1 MSTKEAA
8 RLWNKGE
15 ETIKRNIRS
24 GKIIAE
30 RLDENS
36 HHSAYIILRDQP
48 NPFEDKKQTKQKLVY
63 FLDIS
68 IDWFKTSPLI
78 YN

>member
-1 MSTKEAA
+1 MERDKDRLKKIKAQIMSTKEAA

-48 NPFEDKKQTKQKLVY
+48 NPFEDKK
-63 FLDIS
+63 
-68 IDWFKTSPLI
+68 
-78 YN
+78 